1 VNARQALDG
10 LNASAKV
17 GVPAS
22 EFQEALNN
30 ASGLDFAEVP
40 MRDAHQ
46 VVVLSKKNIDDIK
59 LALLARAGEY
69 DLTSNDDGV
78 DRMLRLFSLLSVFS
92 GNVTIENFRPVDA
105 ERQPS

>member
-1 VNARQALDG
+1 M
-10 LNASAKV
+10 
-17 GVPAS
+17 
-22 EFQEALNN
+22 
-30 ASGLDFAEVP
+30 AEP
-40 MRDAHQ
+40 ERLFDSRAEIAPPPI
-46 VVVLSKKNIDDIK
+46 VVLAKEDLDAVK
-59 LALLARAGEY
+59 LAVLARAGEY